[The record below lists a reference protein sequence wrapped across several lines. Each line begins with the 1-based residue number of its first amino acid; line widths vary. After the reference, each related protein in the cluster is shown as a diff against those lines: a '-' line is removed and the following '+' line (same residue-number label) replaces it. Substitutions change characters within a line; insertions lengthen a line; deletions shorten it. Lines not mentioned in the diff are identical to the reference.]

1 MPTIIDFNKAVI
13 EFYLQKKADNDLNE
27 LESISPAKL
36 KDLLLSKLVSG
47 ELQKDIP
54 SLEKIFNTAKK
65 FENLTRAITNE
76 SIDKF
81 RPIQYFI
88 QGRTTIPTD
97 DTIILLSIFI
107 DFQPRPYTMWKERG
121 VDEGEIVISSDERDK
136 KTEETGSIADVEKGD
151 ENSSSEL
158 TGDPEEIT
166 GEDNTTPVAQ
176 IDSDPPIFISDLP
189 NNDDTSTQN
198 TPLTDDSGNHNKTT
212 YLGGSLWKWREKK
225 SLSIMASALVIT
237 LLMAFYSWPHKQCM
251 YWDGEK
257 YIAIHCDEVDP
268 QLDII
273 ALNSEK
279 QQQFKRIT
287 RKDTLTKD
295 HVNKVWYSKIN
306 TEVEFFTCPGLHPVH
321 PHRSLKAATEYIIE
335 KYATGKV
342 NNEKGAVD

>member
-107 DFQPRPYTMWKERG
+107 DFQPRPYTVWKEMG
-121 VDEGEIVISSDERDK
+121 VDEGEIVISDDDGDKEADKELETDEDPPTTIGSN
-136 KTEETGSIADVEKGD
+136 KTEMPPT
-151 ENSSSEL
+151 ENP
-158 TGDPEEIT
+158 D
-166 GEDNTTPVAQ
+166 TPSPVRVNWNLK
-176 IDSDPPIFISDLP
+176 D
-189 NNDDTSTQN
+189 
-198 TPLTDDSGNHNKTT
+198 
-212 YLGGSLWKWREKK
+212 KK

-295 HVNKVWYSKIN
+295 HVNKVWYSKID

-335 KYATGKV
+335 KYAMGKV

>member
-27 LESISPAKL
+27 LQSISPAKL
-36 KDLLLSKLVSG
+36 KDLLLSKLASG

-54 SLEKIFNTAKK
+54 SLEKIFNNAKK

-97 DTIILLSIFI
+97 DTIILLSIFL
-107 DFQPRPYTMWKERG
+107 DFKPRPYAVWKEKDVE
-121 VDEGEIVISSDERDK
+121 VDHHVLPGAEEAPESTETKSTDGEDISDEK
-136 KTEETGSIADVEKGD
+136 
-151 ENSSSEL
+151 
-158 TGDPEEIT
+158 
-166 GEDNTTPVAQ
+166 
-176 IDSDPPIFISDLP
+176 PPITTNGFEAGTTTTG
-189 NNDDTSTQN
+189 NNKDEPAPPKRNWNLKD
-198 TPLTDDSGNHNKTT
+198 
-212 YLGGSLWKWREKK
+212 KK
-225 SLSIMASALVIT
+225 SLSILGSALVIT

-257 YIAIHCDEVDP
+257 YIAMYCDEADY
-268 QLDII
+268 QLQSL

-279 QQQFKRIT
+279 LENFKRIT

-295 HVNKVWYSKIN
+295 HVNKVWYSKID

-321 PHRSLKAATEYIIE
+321 PHRSLKAATLHIIE